1 MGCSGRSL
9 KQGLP
14 NASLRQANAL
24 QTARAPVLPST
35 PSYTPSLHCFPY
47 TCLPPLPTPLL
58 YMPFANPHSHTPF
71 AHAKADA
78 KLICPRARAVNPSQ
92 RVSPLT
98 AICAHMTAYVRDG
111 CNGCIIAL
119 PAFAWRRLLA
129 DGSLAWSFRSMSLSA
144 LPSSAG
150 LVAPGAEQGRGPP
163 CAVNGVAVKIL
174 EVGRH

>member
-58 YMPFANPHSHTPF
+58 YMPFANPRSHTPF

-98 AICAHMTAYVRDG
+98 AICAHMTAYVTVATDVLLLFRPSLG
-111 CNGCIIAL
+111 GGFWL
-119 PAFAWRRLLA
+119 MVAWHGLFGPCRCLRYRHRLAWLLLA
-129 DGSLAWSFRSMSLSA
+129 QNKFADR
-144 LPSSAG
+144 
-150 LVAPGAEQGRGPP
+150 LVRFMG
-163 CAVNGVAVKIL
+163 
-174 EVGRH
+174 

>member
-1 MGCSGRSL
+1 LGCSGRRL

-24 QTARAPVLPST
+24 QTARAPVRPST

-92 RVSPLT
+92 RGIPHH
-98 AICAHMTAYVRDG
+98 CDMRAYDCVCDG

-144 LPSSAG
+144 LPSSAC